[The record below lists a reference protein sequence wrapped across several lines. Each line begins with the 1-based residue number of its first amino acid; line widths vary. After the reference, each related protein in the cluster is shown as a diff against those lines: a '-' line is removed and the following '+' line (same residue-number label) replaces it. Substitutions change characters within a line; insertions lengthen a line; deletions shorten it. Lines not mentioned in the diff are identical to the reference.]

1 MRDKQKHIAG
11 EGVLCTPDAYIR
23 FLYLRINPYQ
33 PIWEVFILNFPKVAP
48 PPKQTNKQKNL
59 HVCLQTVL
67 VRKIPCHISWM

>member
-48 PPKQTNKQKNL
+48 PPNKQTNKKTYMCAYKL
-59 HVCLQTVL
+59 
-67 VRKIPCHISWM
+67 SW